1 MPSVMRSAPD
11 GYAPGKRL
19 NSSARSEVCA
29 AVRAADGAPVVLK
42 CYRDDRSD
50 SVRAARREYEIL
62 RRLAAVSRIP
72 RVLDL
77 DLTAQH
83 PALVLEPIAGVPLP
97 GLLDAGPLEIE
108 ALLTIALQLADT
120 LEQMHAARTLHRNV
134 APQNVLV
141 ERGSFKVTLIDFG
154 AACEIGAAQAGER
167 RSEEREGA
175 PHYISPEQTGWLN
188 RGCDGRSDLYSLG
201 ATLYHAC
208 TGRPP
213 FPDLDPAELIHA
225 HLARVPRSPAE
236 LRADLPRP
244 LAALVQKLLRK
255 EPEERY
261 QTGRALHADLLAL
274 REQVRRDG
282 RIAADFELG
291 GAEVPD
297 RPRFSSKLYGRDREL
312 AVLNAAYESCAQGS
326 VRFVLVGGEPGAG
339 KSALVE
345 ALRPEIARRGGYVAL
360 AKFDPFRDR
369 PYSGWAAALGALV
382 QQLLAESTAR
392 LERSKA
398 ALLAGLGNIAQALI
412 ELVPDLAFLLGEVPP
427 VPPLGP
433 AQTRARLALA
443 LQRFVAA
450 FATPEHPLV
459 LFLDDLQWSD
469 AGSRALLEELLSN
482 EQGAALLLIGAY
494 RASDVDSE
502 HPLAALCERLERCGV
517 HLERLEL
524 EALGVEAAA
533 GMLADALERPIGETR
548 SFAACVSRKT
558 GNSPFLIQQFVLH
571 MHSHGLIRFAPRH
584 GWTWNDA
591 AIAAADIPEGA
602 VALMVSKLERLDPAA
617 RELIEFASCVGD
629 SFDVDQLAHLSGRDR
644 DEIEPPLFVLAE
656 EGLIAP
662 APGGFRFA
670 HDRIREAA
678 QSLLS
683 DAARS
688 RLHYDAGKL
697 LLARTPEDKRPA
709 RAFEIVEHLNR
720 GRAHLDTELRIA
732 LMELDLVAGKSALA
746 AGAGATAAGYLA
758 VAREL
763 FGADDWQTRREL
775 GFDLYLHSA
784 ESAFLSGD
792 YSGALALLA
801 ALDQRSPSRLELAQV
816 ASKRL
821 RVLLLI
827 QQPEACLRY
836 TVDTLRRLGVRWPEH
851 PSRLRARLAT
861 LRVWLALRGRSIEQV
876 LKPATRTDPGWLAPL
891 LIHMHAGPTYMR
903 VDVHHAALA
912 NCFVMRRFMRSGF
925 LSPPGYA
932 VAGHALYWLVLEGN
946 PQRAQRLTQSAAR
959 LSERI
964 PDPVYTPR
972 TELLIHFAIQPWLMR
987 RRRAI
992 APAGRIAE
1000 AAREIGDRE
1009 FELYARFLEVAY
1021 LALAGDPLPSVEQR
1035 MRQVADSVQ
1044 RSGVLYPEPEVAH
1057 GVYLLL
1063 RSLEPDELERRL
1075 AESDA
1080 WIAGHPSSAEVY
1092 LRTFWLLVLCVLGRH
1107 ELAFAQSEALGDKLF
1122 RVAPFVHVAD
1132 HTFYR
1137 GLCAA
1142 VLAAQSAR
1150 RPAARH
1156 RRALSRCRK
1165 LLRRWARDGPDF
1177 VHMATFL
1184 DAEHARLRGHKRL
1197 ARAAYERAAQEAR
1210 QQQFPHHAALAH
1222 ERRSSFLAS
1231 LRRETEASAALEEAA
1246 ALYRE
1251 WGATSKLAQLAG
1263 ARAGAR
1269 G

>member
-11 GYAPGKRL
+11 GYEPGKRL
-19 NSSARSEVCA
+19 NTSARSDVCA
-29 AVRAADGAPVVLK
+29 AIRTADGAPVVLK
-42 CYRDDRSD
+42 CYRDDRAD
-50 SVRAARREYEIL
+50 SARAARREYEML
-62 RRLAAVSRIP
+62 RRLAPVQRIP
-72 RVLDL
+72 RALDL

-83 PALVLEPIAGVPLP
+83 PVLILDPLAGIPLP
-97 GLLDAGPLEIE
+97 SVLDSGPLPVD
-108 ALLTIALQLADT
+108 ALLSIALQLAET
-120 LEQMHAARTLHRNV
+120 LEQIHCAHLLHRNV
-134 APQNVLV
+134 TPYNVLV
-141 ERGSFKVTLIDFG
+141 ERGSFKITLIDFS
-154 AACEIGAAQAGER
+154 AACELGAASPSER
-167 RSEEREGA
+167 RGEEVEGVS
-175 PHYISPEQTGWLN
+175 HYVAPEQTGWLN
-188 RGCDGRSDLYSLG
+188 RGCDARSDLYSLG

-208 TGRPP
+208 TGHPP
-213 FPDLDPAELIHA
+213 FPDLDPGELIHA

-244 LAALVQKLLRK
+244 LAALVLKLLRK

-261 QTGRALHADLLAL
+261 QSARALHADLAAL
-274 REQVRRDG
+274 REQLGRDG
-282 RIAADFELG
+282 RIATDFELG
-291 GAEVPD
+291 SAEVPD
-297 RPRFSSKLYGRDREL
+297 RPRFSSKLHGREREIGL
-312 AVLNAAYESCAQGS
+312 LKAAYERCAAGTVQL
-326 VRFVLVGGEPGAG
+326 VLVGGEPGAG

-345 ALRPEIARRGGYVAL
+345 ALRPEVARHGGYVAL

-369 PYSGWAAALGALV
+369 PYAGWAAALGALV
-382 QQLLAESTAR
+382 QQLLVESTAR

-398 ALLAGLGNIAQALI
+398 ALLPGLGNIAQALI
-412 ELVPDLAFLLGEVPP
+412 DLVPDLAFLLGEVPP

-443 LQRFVAA
+443 LQRFIAS

-482 EQGAALLLIGAY
+482 EHGAALLLIGAY
-494 RASDVDSE
+494 RASDVDRE
-502 HPLAALCERLERCGV
+502 HPLTSLCERLERCGV
-517 HLERLEL
+517 RIERFEL
-524 EALGVEAAA
+524 AALGSDAAA
-533 GMLADALERPIGETR
+533 SMLSEALERPIGEVR
-548 SFAACVSRKT
+548 SFASCVARKT

-571 MHSHGLIRFAPRH
+571 MHSHGLIRYAPRR

-602 VALMVSKLERLDPAA
+602 VALMVSKLERLEPAA

-629 SFDVDQLAHLSGRDR
+629 TFDVEELVHLSGRDR
-644 DEIEPPLFVLAE
+644 DDIEPPLFVLAE

-688 RLHYDAGKL
+688 RLHHDAGKL
-697 LLARTPEDKRPA
+697 LLARTPEAERSN

-720 GRAHLDTELRIA
+720 GRAHLEPELRIP
-732 LMELDLVAGKSALA
+732 LMELDLLAGKRALA
-746 AGAGATAAGYLA
+746 AGAGATASGYLA

-763 FGADDWQTRREL
+763 FCADDWNARREL
-775 GFDLYLHSA
+775 GFELYLQSA

-792 YSGALALLA
+792 YPGALALLA
-801 ALDQRSPSRLELAQV
+801 TLDQRSPSRLELAQI

-821 RVLLLI
+821 RVLSLI

-836 TVDTLRRLGVRWPEH
+836 TIDMLRRLGVRWPEH
-851 PSRLRARLAT
+851 PSRWRARLAT
-861 LRVWLALRGRSIEQV
+861 LRVWLALRGRSFEQT
-876 LKPATRTDPGWLAPL
+876 LRPARETDPRWLAPL
-891 LIHMHAGPTYMR
+891 LIQMHAGPTYMR

-912 NCFVMRRFMRSGF
+912 NCFVMRRFLRSGF

-932 VAGHALYWLVLEGN
+932 VAGHAFYWLALEGN
-946 PQRAQRLTQSAAR
+946 PQRATRITQSAAR
-959 LSERI
+959 LCERI

-992 APAGRIAE
+992 APAPRIAE

-1009 FELYARFLEVAY
+1009 FELYARFLEIAF

-1035 MRQVADSVQ
+1035 MLQVAESVK

-1057 GVYLLL
+1057 GVYRLLL
-1063 RSLEPDELERRL
+1063 EHEPADLERRL

-1080 WIAGHPSSAEVY
+1080 WIAAHPSSAEVY

-1107 ELAFAQSEALGDKLF
+1107 DLAFAQSEALGEKLF
-1122 RVAPFVHVAD
+1122 RIAPFVHVAD
-1132 HTFYR
+1132 HLFYR

-1142 VLAAQSAR
+1142 VLASAGRGARYR
-1150 RPAARH
+1150 RV
-1156 RRALSRCRK
+1156 LQRCRK
-1165 LLRRWARDGPDF
+1165 ELRRWARDGPDF
-1177 VHMATFL
+1177 LHMATLL
-1184 DAEHARLRGHKRL
+1184 DAEHARLRGQQRV

-1222 ERRSSFLAS
+1222 ERRSTFLTS
-1231 LRRETEASAALEEAA
+1231 LRRETEASAAFEEAV

-1251 WGATSKLAQLAG
+1251 WGATSKLAQLE
-1263 ARAGAR
+1263 RAGRAR
-1269 G
+1269 GA

>member
-11 GYAPGKRL
+11 GYELGKRL
-19 NSSARSEVCA
+19 NTSARSDVCVA
-29 AVRAADGAPVVLK
+29 RRSSDGAAVVLK
-42 CYRDDRSD
+42 CYRDERADSARS
-50 SVRAARREYEIL
+50 ARREYEIL
-62 RRLAAVSRIP
+62 RRLASVPHIP
-72 RVLDL
+72 RTLDL

-83 PALVLEPIAGVPLP
+83 PVLILEPLTGIPLP
-97 GLLDAGPLEIE
+97 GLLDTAPLGVE
-108 ALLTIALQLADT
+108 ALLTIALQLVQT
-120 LEQMHAARTLHRNV
+120 LDQIHGARILHRNIT
-134 APQNVLV
+134 PQNVLV
-141 ERGSFKVTLIDFG
+141 ERGSLKVTLIDFG
-154 AACEIGAAQAGER
+154 SACEIGAAQASER
-167 RSEEREGA
+167 RADEVEGT
-175 PHYISPEQTGWLN
+175 PHYVAPEQTGWLN
-188 RGCDGRSDLYSLG
+188 RGCDVRSDLYSLG

-225 HLARVPRSPAE
+225 HLARVPRSPVE

-244 LAALVQKLLRK
+244 LAALVLKLLRK

-261 QTGRALHADLLAL
+261 QSARSLHSDLVAL
-274 REQVRRDG
+274 REQLGRDG

-291 GAEVPD
+291 SAEVPD
-297 RPRFSSKLYGRDREL
+297 RPRFSSKLYGREREL
-312 AVLNAAYESCAQGS
+312 EVLKQAYERCAAGAVQL
-326 VRFVLVGGEPGAG
+326 VLVGGEPGAG

-369 PYSGWAAALGALV
+369 PYAGWAAALGALV

-392 LERSKA
+392 LERGKA
-398 ALLAGLGNIAQALI
+398 ALLAGLGNVARALI
-412 ELVPDLAFLLGEVPP
+412 ELVPDLEFLLGDVPP

-443 LQRFVAA
+443 LQRFIAS

-469 AGSRALLEELLSN
+469 AGSRALLEELVSN

-494 RASDVDSE
+494 RAANVDRE
-502 HPLAALCERLERCGV
+502 HPLSSLGERLEGRGV
-517 HLERLEL
+517 RIERLEL
-524 EALGVEAAA
+524 APLGAESAAS
-533 GMLADALERPIGETR
+533 MLADALERPIGEVR
-548 SFAACVSRKT
+548 SFAGCVARKT

-571 MHSHGLIRFAPRH
+571 MHSLGLIRFAPRH

-629 SFDVDQLAHLSGRDR
+629 SFDVEQLLHLSGRDR
-644 DEIEPPLFVLAE
+644 DDIEPPLFVLAE

-688 RLHYDAGKL
+688 RLHHDAGKL
-697 LLARTPEDKRPA
+697 LLARTPEAERA
-709 RAFEIVEHLNR
+709 QRAFEIVEHLNR
-720 GRAHLDTELRIA
+720 GRAHLEADLRIP
-732 LMELDLVAGKSALA
+732 LMDLNLTAGKRALA
-746 AGAGATAAGYLA
+746 AGAGATASGYLT

-763 FGADDWQTRREL
+763 FGPSDWETRREL
-775 GFDLYLHSA
+775 GFDLYLQSA
-784 ESAFLSGD
+784 ESAFQNGD

-801 ALDQRSPSRLELAQV
+801 TLDQRAPSRLELAQV

-821 RVLLLI
+821 RVLALI
-827 QQPEACLRY
+827 QDPDACLRY
-836 TVDTLRRLGVRWPEH
+836 VVGMLRRLGVRWPDR
-851 PSRLRARLAT
+851 PSLLRVRLEI
-861 LRVWLALRGRSIEQV
+861 LRVWLALRARNIEQT
-876 LKPATRTDPGWLAPL
+876 LKPATQTDPRWLAPL
-891 LIHMHAGPTYMR
+891 LVQMQAGATYLR
-903 VDVHHAALA
+903 VDVRHAALA
-912 NCFVMRRFMRSGF
+912 NCFVMRRLMRSGF
-925 LSPPGYA
+925 VSPPGYT
-932 VAGHALYWLVLEGN
+932 VAGHALYWMVLAGN
-946 PQRAQRLTQSAAR
+946 AQRSQRIAQSGAR
-959 LSERI
+959 LSERF
-964 PDPVYTPR
+964 PDPVFTPR
-972 TELLIHFAIQPWLMR
+972 TELLIHFALQPWLMR

-1009 FELYARFLEVAY
+1009 FEMYARFLEVAY
-1021 LALAGDPLPSVEQR
+1021 LALAGDPLPSIEQR

-1057 GVYLLL
+1057 RVYHLLL
-1063 RSLEPDELERRL
+1063 VPGTFELERRL

-1080 WIAGHPSSAEVY
+1080 WIAAHPSSAEVY

-1107 ELAFAQSEALGDKLF
+1107 DLAFAQSEALGDKLF

-1142 VLAAQSAR
+1142 VLATDAPRSR
-1150 RPAARH
+1150 AARY
-1156 RRALSRCRK
+1156 RRVLRKSRT
-1165 LLRRWARDGPDF
+1165 LLRRWAKNGPDF
-1177 VHMATFL
+1177 VHMATL
-1184 DAEHARLRGHKRL
+1184 LEAEHARLRGQHRV

-1210 QQQFPHHAALAH
+1210 QQHFPHHAALAH
-1222 ERRSSFLAS
+1222 ERRALFLTS
-1231 LRRETEASAALEEAA
+1231 LRRETEASAALEEAT

-1251 WGATSKLAQLAG
+1251 WGAIAKLAHLAVASTQAG
-1263 ARAGAR
+1263 A
-1269 G
+1269 